1 MAKKVY
7 ELASEIGVGALDLV
21 EKLKTMG
28 FNVRNHMASLTD
40 DEVVKAKAAYEAPKT
55 NAAPVKKAIIR
66 KVIKKEVAPVVAEV
80 APKVTEA
87 VEEPVSSPV
96 ENSPEVATPAVVS
109 AAPEAVID
117 DKPKIVTVKRKT
129 KAQKDEEDKKAAE
142 AKEVAREI
150 AAREQAA
157 RENTE
162 PLPASAFNTS
172 KTRDPKKD
180 YYEEKRHTFTPIFT
194 PDPEKKKEESTEKK
208 AFSDNRLMPKFPEG
222 ETDEERDKKRMGDL
236 AAIMGKKAGTG
247 KKDLTVIRADEEMKY
262 ATALVGKA
270 IYTPAK
276 KKKLY
281 SGPKQQTLITT
292 MKESKRVIDVHGV
305 ITANDLAHKLGQRFE
320 AFSNKLLDI
329 NLLVHADDYIGVQ
342 LAAKIAEVYG
352 FKVEDVA
359 FSEDAVLN
367 KKPGEDKSIYPTRSP
382 IITIMGHVDHGK
394 TSLLDYIRKEKVASG
409 EAGGI
414 TQHIGAYS
422 VPVNDSMLTFLDTP
436 GHAAFGA
443 MRQRGANVTD
453 IVVLVVAADD
463 GVMPQTVESIKYCKN
478 AGVPIIVA
486 VNKIDKPAANLD
498 KVKQG
503 LTEHDLLPEDW
514 GGQTQYIPVSALT
527 GVGIDNLLEAIEL
540 QAEIMD
546 LHENDNGPAE
556 GIVIESKIE
565 VGRGPVATI
574 IIQKG
579 TLSKGDAIVVGETA
593 GRARSLMDFSG
604 KMLNEA
610 GPSTPVQILGLESV
624 PSPGDIV
631 NVVKNE
637 REAQKIVDN
646 RINERKALSNTTAE
660 KKTASLEDFF
670 ATAQNNSEVE
680 KKVLKLIVRSDVQG
694 SFEAIKNAVQSL
706 GNSEVSVEMIGGGVG
721 AITDNDVNL
730 AANSSGYIMGFNM
743 RPVTTARR
751 IAEEKGV
758 DIKTYS
764 IIYELIND
772 VTMALEGMLTPERVE
787 KYIGRA
793 QVKETFS
800 IPKIGT
806 IAGTSV
812 IDGKIERGCN
822 IRLLRDGKI
831 LYDGKLSTLK
841 RFKDEVKE
849 VKNGYE
855 CGMALENYNDI
866 RAEDLIE
873 AYIMEEK
880 KRTLVSD
887 MTL

>member
-7 ELASEIGVGALDLV
+7 ELATEIGVGALDLV
-21 EKLKTMG
+21 EKLKSMG
-28 FNVRNHMASLTD
+28 FNVRNHMASLSD
-40 DEVVKAKAAYEAPKT
+40 DEVIKAKAAYEAPTKSS
-55 NAAPVKKAIIR
+55 APVKKAVVR
-66 KVIKKEVAPVVAEV
+66 KVVKKEVA
-80 APKVTEA
+80 
-87 VEEPVSSPV
+87 EE
-96 ENSPEVATPAVVS
+96 ATPIAE
-109 AAPEAVID
+109 AAPEVTPVTAVVQAPTVAATAAPAEAATD

-129 KAQKDEEDKKAAE
+129 KAQKEEEDKKAIE
-142 AKEVAREI
+142 AKEEAAQVA
-150 AAREQAA
+150 AAEKAIKESQDAA
-157 RENTE
+157 AALGVLNNRI
-162 PLPASAFNTS
+162 
-172 KTRDPKKD
+172 RDPKKD
-180 YYEEKRHTFTPIFT
+180 YYEEKRHSFTPIFT
-194 PDPEKKKEESTEKK
+194 PEEKKKDPNAPVGTKK
-208 AFSDNRLMPKFPEG
+208 TFEPNRLAPAPIDDSEMS
-222 ETDEERDKKRMGDL
+222 EEDRDKKRMGDL
-236 AAIMGKKAGTG
+236 AAIMGKKAGAG
-247 KKDLTVIRADEEMKY
+247 KKDITAIRADEELKF
-262 ATALVGKA
+262 ASGLVGKA
-270 IYTPAK
+270 IYSPAK

-281 SGPKQQTLITT
+281 SGPTQRTVITEI
-292 MKESKRVIDVHGV
+292 KESKRVVAVHG
-305 ITANDLAHKLGQRFE
+305 ITTAEDLAGKLSVKFD
-320 AFSNKLLDI
+320 AFANKLLEI
-329 NLLVHADDYIGVQ
+329 NLLVRPEDYIGVK
-342 LAAKIAEVYG
+342 LAGIIAALYNYR
-352 FKVEDVA
+352 VEDVA

-367 KKPGEDKSIYPTRSP
+367 KKAGEDKSVFPTRNP

-422 VPVNDSMLTFLDTP
+422 VKVKNSLLTFLDTP

-463 GVMPQTVESIKYCKN
+463 GVMPQTVESIKYTKN
-478 AGVPIIVA
+478 ADVPVIVA
-486 VNKIDKPAANLD
+486 VNKIDKPGASPD

-503 LTEHDLLPEDW
+503 LMEYGLQSEDW
-514 GGQTQYIPVSALT
+514 GGDTQFVHVSALT
-527 GVGIDNLLEAIEL
+527 GEGVDALLEAIQL

-546 LHENDNGPAE
+546 LRENAKGPCE
-556 GIVIESKIE
+556 GVVIESKIE
-565 VGRGPVATI
+565 VGRGPVTTV

-579 TLSKGDAIVVGETA
+579 TLTKGDAIVVGETS
-593 GRARSLMDFSG
+593 GRARSLMDFAG

-610 GPSTPVQILGLESV
+610 GPSTPVQILGLENV
-624 PSPGDIV
+624 PSPGDIL

-637 REAQKIVDN
+637 REAVKIVEN
-646 RINERKALSNTTAE
+646 RINDRKAFANASVEE
-660 KKTASLEDFF
+660 KKVSLEDFF
-670 ATAQNNSEVE
+670 ATAQNNSETE

-694 SFEAIKNAVQSL
+694 SFEAIRTAVEQL
-706 GNSEVSVEMIGGGVG
+706 GNTEVSVEVIAGGVG
-721 AITDNDVNL
+721 AITDSDVNL
-730 AANSSGYIMGFNM
+730 AANSKGFIMGFNM

-772 VTMALEGMLTPERVE
+772 VTMALEGMLTPESVE

-793 QVKETFS
+793 QVRETFS

-831 LYDGKLSTLK
+831 VYDGKLSTLK

-849 VKNGYE
+849 VKNGFE
-855 CGMALENYNDI
+855 CGMALESFNDV
-866 RAEDLIE
+866 RVNDLIE

-880 KRTLVSD
+880 KRTLTQEA
-887 MTL
+887 TL